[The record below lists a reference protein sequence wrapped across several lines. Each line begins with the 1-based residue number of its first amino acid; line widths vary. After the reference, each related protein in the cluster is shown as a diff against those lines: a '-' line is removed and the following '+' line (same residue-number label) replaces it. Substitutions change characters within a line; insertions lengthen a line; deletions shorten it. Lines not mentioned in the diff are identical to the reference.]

1 MTSGP
6 HESDLPAVPGL
17 EPADG
22 RTRPLDPAGDPDRFD
37 PAAHPRIVEPVD
49 QVRPS
54 PRRLGAADDPDR
66 FDASRGP
73 AAPELPR
80 GLAPRADPD
89 RFLPPGQ
96 GQSLTDL
103 IGKDGAFEEE
113 RDGYQWVAGLLG
125 VLAFLALV
133 AFLFQNVLSP

>member
-1 MTSGP
+1 MTEDP
-6 HESDLPAVPGL
+6 DRPAVPGL

-22 RTRPLDPAGDPDRFD
+22 RTRPLDMSQDPDRFD
-37 PAAHPRIVEPVD
+37 AARFDPDEHPRVVEPA
-49 QVRPS
+49 PPA

-66 FDASRGP
+66 FDPDAP
-73 AAPELPR
+73 PELPR
-80 GLAPRADPD
+80 GLDPAYDPD

-103 IGKDGAFEEE
+103 LGKAGTYEGD
-113 RDGYQWVAGLLG
+113 RDNYQWVAGLIG

-133 AFLFQNVLSP
+133 AFLFNSVLTP